1 MDQSFKDLTPKDN
14 FYQTSLFFPM
24 PVVMIGTLAE
34 NGETTLGPYSL
45 IQPYYIAGRDYYA
58 LLLNA
63 RNSSNTAQN
72 LLREGHCTVNF
83 IPDDK
88 KYFKQAVAMG
98 WPGDKPEEKMG
109 RCTEFHLEDS
119 QSQDADKE
127 HKYPQIVKEAFQ
139 VVECTWMRE
148 LDHAENDLTLKQLN
162 EKTGAENDHYPG
174 PYHDFNGITS
184 PYGAHF
190 ILRIDH
196 IDMKEKYWN
205 TIVDGV
211 SANGFPRV
219 PVDYGYRD
227 SKNFWCARFKK
238 PRPELLPMR
247 KTTVSSV
254 RYAADRLQTDVKFTD
269 DALEKL
275 VNVPRVFLPTVLK
288 GCVKWAEENGVK
300 TITAKEME
308 IINDKRSKEK
318 GKK

>member
-1 MDQSFKDLTPKDN
+1 MKSFKDLTPKDN

-24 PVVMIGTLAE
+24 PVVMVGTLTE
-34 NGETTLGPYSL
+34 DGKTTLGPYSL
-45 IQPYYIAGRDYYA
+45 VSPYYVAGKDYYA
-58 LLLNA
+58 LLLNC

-72 LLREGHCTVNF
+72 LLRNGKCTINF

-88 KYFKQAVAMG
+88 KFFKQAVAMG
-98 WPGDKPEEKMG
+98 WPGDKPEEKMAKN
-109 RCTEFHLEDS
+109 TMFHLEDS
-119 QSQDADKE
+119 QSQDE
-127 HKYPQIVKEAFQ
+127 HPDEKYPQIVTEAFQ

-148 LDHAENDLTLKQLN
+148 LDGAQDDKPLKELSTK
-162 EKTGAENDHYPG
+162 ESGELDHYPG
-174 PYHDFNGITS
+174 PYHNFNGITT

-205 TIVDGV
+205 TIVNGV
-211 SANGFPRV
+211 TASGFPKV

-227 SKNFWCARFKK
+227 SKNFWCARFRK

-247 KTTVSSV
+247 QTTVASV

-275 VNVPRVFLPTVLK
+275 VKVPRIFLPTALK
-288 GCVKWAEENGVK
+288 GCVKWAEENHVK
-300 TITAKEME
+300 VITAKEMA
-308 IINDKRSKEK
+308 IINDKRAKEK
-318 GKK
+318 NK